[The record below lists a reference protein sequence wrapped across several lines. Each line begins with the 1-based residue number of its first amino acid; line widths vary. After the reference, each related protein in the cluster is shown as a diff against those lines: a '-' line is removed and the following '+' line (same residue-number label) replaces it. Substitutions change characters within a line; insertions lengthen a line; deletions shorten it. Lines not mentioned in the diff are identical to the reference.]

1 MTRQHRAWL
10 QIVGAP
16 CPKRTHMG
24 VSGVVNRYIQR
35 AVQIDGVYLFALE
48 APVVIG
54 AWAFL
59 DDAERVDPQVLETNP
74 AACCNCVEKT
84 SGE

>member
-1 MTRQHRAWL
+1 MW
-10 QIVGAP
+10 
-16 CPKRTHMG
+16 

-35 AVQIDGVYLFALE
+35 AVQIDGVHLIALE
-48 APVVIG
+48 APVIIG

-74 AACCNCVEKT
+74 AACRYCVEKT
-84 SGE
+84 PGE